1 MFRNTEWSE
10 WEWPLRRGTGVV
22 EEFDVELVL
31 LPAAVPDAVSEAD
44 GFRGAFG
51 LQADGRRRSDEG
63 DDLDE
68 DFDDEDEEFGDDEED
83 LEEDFDEDF
92 DEDEDLDEGL
102 DDEVEEDD
110 L

>member
-10 WEWPLRRGTGVV
+10 REWPLRRGTGVV
-22 EEFDVELVL
+22 EEVDAELEL
-31 LPAAVPDAVSEAD
+31 LPHAVPDAAGVAD
-44 GFRGAFG
+44 GLRGAFG

-68 DFDDEDEEFGDDEED
+68 DFDEEDEEFGDEEED

-92 DEDEDLDEGL
+92 DDDEDLDEGL
-102 DDEVEEDD
+102 DEEVEEDD